1 MSEAHSAQTK
11 QLPYSD
17 WSIKSFFV
25 GGGWGGGGGGGG
37 VGGYDDIGR
46 FQSVQMQPISEQR
59 AD

>member
-17 WSIKSFFV
+17 WSIKSFFL
-25 GGGWGGGGGGGG
+25 GG

-46 FQSVQMQPISEQR
+46 FQSVQMQPISER